1 MKLIIKKRPL
11 KLVKACKNIGDTVEI
26 DVRKGEV
33 ILKLASNMYT
43 LDALL
48 NASPNEALHH
58 SEEDQIWLDE
68 NYR

>member
-48 NASPNEALHH
+48 NASPKEALHH

-68 NYR
+68 KL